1 LGPSNFFKNLDNK
14 LQGMCATY
22 VDDALHAG
30 SKVYEGTTGKTMKR
44 FKCGDKE
51 MDNVTF
57 ADVEIYTGTD
67 GFQLHQQRHISTLD
81 TLRD

>member
-1 LGPSNFFKNLDNK
+1 MLDSK

-30 SKVYEGTTGKTMKR
+30 SKVYEGITEKAMKR
-44 FKCGDKE
+44 FKCRDKE

-57 ADVEIYTGTD
+57 ASVEISTGTD
-67 GFQLHQQRHISTLD
+67 GSNFINSD
-81 TLRD
+81 TFPHSIH